1 MHANK
6 KNMVNAILILA
17 GFTKCR
23 QSSAGILPCDRAAAG
38 GGRAVTLGCGDGGF
52 ILRNAR
58 RRNGNNPPTLGRSVR
73 SSLGERFTSPLP
85 LSAWGSDP
93 AGRQIHEKTR
103 LK

>member
-38 GGRAVTLGCGDGGF
+38 GGRAVTLGCGDAGL
-52 ILRNAR
+52 ILRKAR
-58 RRNGNNPPTLGRSVR
+58 RRNGNNSRLAFC
-73 SSLGERFTSPLP
+73 LHI
-85 LSAWGSDP
+85 A
-93 AGRQIHEKTR
+93 TR
-103 LK
+103 LVIDRVTSVYLNQSETTPPCV